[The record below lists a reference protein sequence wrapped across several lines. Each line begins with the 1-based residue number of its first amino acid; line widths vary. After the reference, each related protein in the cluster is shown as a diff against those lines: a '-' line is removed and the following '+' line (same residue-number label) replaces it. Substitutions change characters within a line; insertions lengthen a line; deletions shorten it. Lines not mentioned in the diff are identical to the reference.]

1 LENNHNETRD
11 KYTEDQVGLMAE
23 QKAKGRLTACY
34 ILYSAQLLL
43 SNTNKDFEMR
53 GFEIEKYKT

>member
-23 QKAKGRLTACY
+23 QKAKGRFTACY
-34 ILYSAQLLL
+34 ILFSAQI
-43 SNTNKDFEMR
+43 TFVKH
-53 GFEIEKYKT
+53 K